1 MRLCVTL
8 YKGQKKIGWMKI
20 IIITIMFVYN
30 HKKWCKKTQYLS
42 AIRLHTV
49 DTQDIKGICNE
60 HLLTFLLATFFT
72 HTCCKC
78 WLELSGFKKS
88 ANIYMHDNGT
98 STSFSVYTY
107 FFLFHS
113 ALFDFYHYFYMVT
126 NVLFYVSSAINP
138 ILYNLVS
145 ANYRH
150 IFFATL
156 RYLILP
162 CRHNKQKRIL
172 TRHSISICSNQTF
185 STNVI
190 KETIY

>member
-1 MRLCVTL
+1 
-8 YKGQKKIGWMKI
+8 
-20 IIITIMFVYN
+20 
-30 HKKWCKKTQYLS
+30 S
-42 AIRLHTV
+42 
-49 DTQDIKGICNE
+49 
-60 HLLTFLLATFFT
+60 
-72 HTCCKC
+72 
-78 WLELSGFKKS
+78 
-88 ANIYMHDNGT
+88 
-98 STSFSVYTY
+98 
-107 FFLFHS
+107 LFEWNY

-145 ANYRH
+145 ANYRQ
-150 IFFATL
+150 IFFSTL

-162 CRHNKQKRIL
+162 CRHKKQKRVL

>member
-1 MRLCVTL
+1 GAVV
-8 YKGQKKIGWMKI
+8 IA
-20 IIITIMFVYN
+20 FV
-30 HKKWCKKTQYLS
+30 
-42 AIRLHTV
+42 V
-49 DTQDIKGICNE
+49 
-60 HLLTFLLATFFT
+60 
-72 HTCCKC
+72 C
-78 WLELSGFKKS
+78 WLPYHARRLMYCYVTEW
-88 ANIYMHDNGT
+88 T
-98 STSFSVYTY
+98 P
-107 FFLFHS
+107 

-145 ANYRH
+145 ANYRQ
-150 IFFATL
+150 IFFSTL

>member
-1 MRLCVTL
+1 
-8 YKGQKKIGWMKI
+8 
-20 IIITIMFVYN
+20 
-30 HKKWCKKTQYLS
+30 
-42 AIRLHTV
+42 
-49 DTQDIKGICNE
+49 
-60 HLLTFLLATFFT
+60 
-72 HTCCKC
+72 
-78 WLELSGFKKS
+78 
-88 ANIYMHDNGT
+88 MHAAPTNC
-98 STSFSVYTY
+98 

-145 ANYRH
+145 ANYRQ
-150 IFFATL
+150 IFFSTL

-162 CRHNKQKRIL
+162 CRHKKQKRVL

-190 KETIY
+190 KETIYWTLSRFSHSIPLFQSAKERPLERRMFSYGVIITRIYYVHATKSPYGAFKHCRTGTRDIYNVYGKKCSTKYTQKTKNNVPKQCKYKKANVYPDIHY